1 MRTHQKYAQ
10 KANYR
15 HVQLCWLL
23 LEFFDHFNLFCRCHL
38 LKKKKQCNIF
48 SHVWQNII
56 NVTNE
61 SSKYMNFWSSNSRNL
76 LKETILLFFVLNNS
90 FLSTYP
96 MDSCSLC
103 FLGNGILEFKTLWPL
118 GVWLGE
124 SAGLHIFWDF
134 FSAKEKSLNNINWLH
149 IYLLVNKRNA
159 FHNFESYEAESIWI
173 TYLIHCHHCFSCTL
187 HSCRDW
193 SACI

>member
-1 MRTHQKYAQ
+1 MPFA
-10 KANYR
+10 
-15 HVQLCWLL
+15 
-23 LEFFDHFNLFCRCHL
+23 E
-38 LKKKKQCNIF
+38 KKKQCNIF

-124 SAGLHIFWDF
+124 SAGLHIYIYILIF
-134 FSAKEKSLNNINWLH
+134 FSVPRKKSLNNINWLD
-149 IYLLVNKRNA
+149 IYFTSKTKEM
-159 FHNFESYEAESIWI
+159 HSII
-173 TYLIHCHHCFSCTL
+173 LSHMKLNQSG
-187 HSCRDW
+187 
-193 SACI
+193 